1 MRIEFSSDLRFF
13 VVFYT
18 KSCPSYFMFMYYLDF
33 YLYRWYNM
41 SATSRK
47 TGAYH
52 SHFSVALEIICGC
65 EVPMLQSG
73 TYVQAIVNGCSMK
86 LSALCKMLTEVH
98 MLVHLTRAG
107 WREGDWLCSTCNNH
121 NYASR
126 AFCNR
131 FYFVTSFCSNLL
143 VKLDIHCLAQQ
154 V

>member
-1 MRIEFSSDLRFF
+1 MF
-13 VVFYT
+13 
-18 KSCPSYFMFMYYLDF
+18 KPSL
-33 YLYRWYNM
+33 
-41 SATSRK
+41 
-47 TGAYH
+47 
-52 SHFSVALEIICGC
+52 
-65 EVPMLQSG
+65 
-73 TYVQAIVNGCSMK
+73 NGCSMK

-98 MLVHLTRAG
+98 MLVHLTRAR

-154 V
+154 IYIELNFVKQFTVLWGSPVHVVPVCAGSGEGYDHFGSYVCNLSLHFYKRLFPILEPHDLMVTRHQFYRCKFTIL